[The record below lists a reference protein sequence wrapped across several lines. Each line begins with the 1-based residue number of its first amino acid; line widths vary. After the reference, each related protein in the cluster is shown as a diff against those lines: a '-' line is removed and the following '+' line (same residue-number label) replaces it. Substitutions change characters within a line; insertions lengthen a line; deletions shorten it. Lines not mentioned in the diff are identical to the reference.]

1 MLNLTGVFIK
11 YGDRELFKRVN
22 ATIKNGERVGLIG
35 RNGAG
40 KTTLLKLIT
49 GEISPHEGK
58 LEITK
63 GMSIGHLKQVLDF
76 NNTHTVMQEAL
87 LAFEEYWEIQRS
99 IDKYNKQLETR
110 TDYESDAYANIIQ
123 NITDLSESL
132 GMFDADSPEAQASK
146 ILKGLGF
153 KDNELHNPLSTFS
166 GGWLMRVE
174 MAKLLLQHPDILLLD
189 EPTNHLDIESI
200 IWLEQYLQSYNGII
214 ILISHD
220 KMFLDNVTNRT
231 IEIELG
237 RLMDIKGNYTKFLT
251 EKVLQSKI
259 TQSAFEN
266 QQREIQHKEKLIE
279 KFRAKANKAKLA
291 QSLIKQL
298 DKMDKVE
305 VLSEDT
311 KVMNIRFPE
320 PPRSGR
326 DVVKMEGL
334 SKSYG
339 EKEVLQNVDLLIERG
354 DRVAFVGQNGQGKST
369 LAKIITKHLDVT
381 SGEINLTPTVEIG
394 YYAQNNHETL
404 DGNTTLY
411 DTLYHHTPPELKTR
425 VRAIL
430 GSFLFSGDDIDK
442 KVKVLS
448 GGERARLAM
457 ACLVV
462 NPVNLLVL
470 DEPTN
475 HLDILSKQTLKESLA
490 DYKGTLIVVSHDRDF
505 LADMTNKTYEF
516 TNHTIKE
523 YLGDVNYFL
532 EKKAMEDFREVEL
545 DYKKKSK
552 KSESK
557 VQNNQE
563 VPVTNNPSGISAAEE
578 KEVKR
583 AIQNVERAIGQ
594 LEKEIKELEL
604 KMGAEGFYESADSQ
618 KTLDKY
624 NQQKEK
630 LTTKETEW
638 AGLIEKLEA

>member
-11 YGDRELFKRVN
+11 YGDRELLKRVN

-49 GEISPHEGK
+49 GEVSPHEGK

-76 NNTHTVMQEAL
+76 DNTHTVMEEAL
-87 LAFEEYWEIQRS
+87 LAFEEYWEIQRA
-99 IDKYNKQLETR
+99 IDEYNKQLEIR
-110 TDYESDAYANIIQ
+110 TDYESDEYADIIQ
-123 NITDLSESL
+123 NITDQSERL

-153 KDNELHNPLSTFS
+153 KDQELHNPLSTFS

-200 IWLEQYLQSYNGII
+200 IWLEKYLQSYNGII

-231 IEIELG
+231 IEVELG
-237 RLMDIKGNYTKFLT
+237 RLIDIKGNYTKFMT
-251 EKVLQSKI
+251 EKGFQSKI

-266 QQREIQHKEKLIE
+266 QQREIQQKEKLIE
-279 KFRAKANKAKLA
+279 KFRAKASKAKLA

-305 VLSEDT
+305 VFSGDK

-326 DVVKMEGL
+326 DVVTMKGL
-334 SKSYG
+334 GKSYG
-339 EKEVLQNVDLLIERG
+339 DKEVLQNVDLLIERG

-369 LAKIITKHLDVT
+369 LAKIITKHVEASEGAL
-381 SGEINLTPTVEIG
+381 ILTPTVEIG

-404 DGNTTLY
+404 DGNSTLY
-411 DTLYHHTPPELKTR
+411 DTLYNHTPAELKTR

-442 KVKVLS
+442 KIKVLS

-490 DYKGTLIVVSHDRDF
+490 EFKGTLIVVSHDRDF
-505 LADMTNKTYEF
+505 LSGMTNKTYEF
-516 TNHTIKE
+516 ADHSIKE
-523 YLGDVNYFL
+523 YLGDINYFL
-532 EKKAMEDFREVEL
+532 EKKAMDDFREVEL
-545 DYKKKSK
+545 DYKKKKNQSDHSNQVK
-552 KSESK
+552 TEETTVSTPK
-557 VQNNQE
+557 VSN
-563 VPVTNNPSGISAAEE
+563 ADE
-578 KEVKR
+578 KELKR
-583 AIQNVERAIGQ
+583 ALQNTERTIGQ
-594 LEKEIKELEL
+594 LEKEISGLES
-604 KMGAEGFYESADSQ
+604 KMGADGFYESSDS
-618 KTLDKY
+618 KDILEKY
-624 NQQKEK
+624 KQQKEK
-630 LTTKETEW
+630 LSSKEEEW
-638 AGLIEKLEA
+638 SLIVEKLEA

>member
-63 GMSIGHLKQVLDF
+63 GMTVGHLKQVLDF
-76 NNTHTVMQEAL
+76 NNTQTVMQEAL

-99 IDKYNKQLETR
+99 IDDYNKQLETR

-123 NITDLSESL
+123 NITDLSERL
-132 GMFDADSPEAQASK
+132 GMFDSDSPEAQASK

-153 KDNELHNPLSTFS
+153 KDSELHNPLSTFS

-200 IWLEQYLQSYNGII
+200 IWLENYLQSYNGII

-231 IEIELG
+231 IEVELG

-251 EKVLQSKI
+251 EKQLQSKI

-305 VLSEDT
+305 VRSEDT

-334 SKSYG
+334 CKSYG
-339 EKEVLQNVDLLIERG
+339 EKEVLQNIDLLIERG

-369 LAKIITKHLDVT
+369 LAKIITKHLDAT
-381 SGEINLTPTVEIG
+381 DGAMILTPTVEIG

-404 DGNTTLY
+404 DGNATLY

-430 GSFLFSGDDIDK
+430 GSFLFSGEDIDK

-490 DYKGTLIVVSHDRDF
+490 EYKGTLIVVSHDRDF
-505 LADMTNKTYEF
+505 LADMTTKTYEF

-532 EKKAMEDFREVEL
+532 EKKSMEDFREVEL
-545 DYKKKSK
+545 DYKKKKKKPDYVEEVKKEDPVSSQPSVSK
-552 KSESK
+552 SD
-557 VQNNQE
+557 
-563 VPVTNNPSGISAAEE
+563 E
-578 KEVKR
+578 KEIKR
-583 AIQNVERAIGQ
+583 AIQNTERTIGQ
-594 LEKEIKELEL
+594 LEKELSVLES
-604 KMGAEGFYESADSQ
+604 KMGADGFYESADSKDILEKYKLQ
-618 KTLDKY
+618 KKKLSSKEDEWSALV
-624 NQQKEK
+624 EK
-630 LTTKETEW
+630 L
-638 AGLIEKLEA
+638 GG